1 MDDPARAVTRGE
13 TRAVNIANIAIFK
26 VDVKEIILRN
36 HKEQLVIVLARTN
49 CWQQFELYHSLK
61 FALFTVLR

>member
-13 TRAVNIANIAIFK
+13 TRAVNIANIAIFN
-26 VDVKEIILRN
+26 VDVKEIILRT

-49 CWQQFELYHSLK
+49 C
-61 FALFTVLR
+61 